1 LASGHGAFNR
11 SGLARPLIHGLILG
25 LDEGRVS
32 LVNTLVRPGAAQIEA
47 FLIST
52 AAVAVG
58 ELGDKTQLLS
68 LILATRLRRPLP
80 IIAGIFVATL
90 LNHLAACWIG
100 EWAGKLITPQLL
112 RWFLGISFLAVAA
125 WALIPDELDDEVKE
139 RGAYGVFAL
148 TAVTFFLAEMGDKT
162 QIVAFAL
169 AAKYN
174 DLIAVVA
181 GTTLGM
187 MIVNIPTV
195 LFAERATRWI
205 PLRVVRVLAAAI
217 YAALG
222 ILTLLG
228 YSHVSLG

>member
-1 LASGHGAFNR
+1 MQAF
-11 SGLARPLIHGLILG
+11 I
-25 LDEGRVS
+25 
-32 LVNTLVRPGAAQIEA
+32 
-47 FLIST
+47 IST
-52 AAVAVG
+52 ASVAVG

-68 LILATRLRRPLP
+68 LILATRLRKPMP

-90 LNHLAACWIG
+90 LNHLGACWVG
-100 EWAGKLITPQLL
+100 EWAGKLISAQLL
-112 RWFLGISFLAVAA
+112 RWVLGISFLAVAA
-125 WALIPDELDDEVKE
+125 WALIPDKMEDDVQT
-139 RGAYGVFAL
+139 RGAYGVFVL

-162 QIVAFAL
+162 QIIALAL

-195 LFAERATRWI
+195 LFAERATQWI
-205 PLRVVRVLAAAI
+205 PVKVVRVIAAGI
-217 YAALG
+217 YAVLG

-228 YSHVSLG
+228 YSSVDLG

>member
-1 LASGHGAFNR
+1 M
-11 SGLARPLIHGLILG
+11 
-25 LDEGRVS
+25 
-32 LVNTLVRPGAAQIEA
+32 EA
-47 FLIST
+47 LLIST
-52 AAVAVG
+52 ASVAVG

-90 LNHLAACWIG
+90 LNHLGACWVG
-100 EWAGKLITPQLL
+100 EWAGKLISPQLL
-112 RWFLGISFLAVAA
+112 RWVLGISFLAVAV
-125 WALIPDELDDEVKE
+125 WALIPDKMGEDVKR
-139 RGAYGVFAL
+139 RGTYGVFAL

-162 QIVAFAL
+162 QILAFAL

-174 DLIAVVA
+174 DLIAVVV

-195 LFAERATRWI
+195 LFARRATKWI
-205 PLRVVRVLAAAI
+205 PLKVVRIVAAVI

-222 ILTLLG
+222 VLTLLG
-228 YSHVSLG
+228 YSRVSLG

>member
-1 LASGHGAFNR
+1 M
-11 SGLARPLIHGLILG
+11 
-25 LDEGRVS
+25 D
-32 LVNTLVRPGAAQIEA
+32 A

-52 AAVAVG
+52 ASVAVG

-68 LILATRLRRPLP
+68 LILASRLRRPVP

-90 LNHLAACWIG
+90 LNHLGACWVG
-100 EWAGKLITPQLL
+100 QWAGKLVTPQVL
-112 RWFLGISFLAVAA
+112 RWTLGLSFLAVAV
-125 WALIPDELDDEVKE
+125 WALIPDKMDEDVKT

-162 QIVAFAL
+162 QILALAL
-169 AAKYN
+169 AAKYH

-195 LFAERATRWI
+195 LFAERAMRWVPI
-205 PLRVVRVLAAAI
+205 KVVRIVAAAI
-217 YAALG
+217 YAVLG
-222 ILTLLG
+222 IVTLAG
-228 YSHVSLG
+228 GRT